1 MYKVVRKFKETKHE
15 GHIYEVGDIYPRDGA
30 EATKARLK
38 ELSSTKNK
46 YKKVFIEEVTE
57 GAAEEIEEEVEEADK
72 E

>member
-1 MYKVVRKFKETKHE
+1 MYKVVNRFKENNHD
-15 GHIYEVGDIYPRDGA
+15 GHTYEVGDVYPKEGA

-46 YKKVFIEEVTE
+46 YKKVFIEEVE
-57 GAAEEIEEEVEEADK
+57 KKDK

>member
-1 MYKVVRKFKETKHE
+1 MYKVVLEFEEKNHN
-15 GHIYEVGDIYPRDGA
+15 GHTYKVGDVYPKDGA

-46 YKKVFIEEVTE
+46 YKKVFIEAVQ
-57 GAAEEIEEEVEEADK
+57 DK

>member
-1 MYKVVRKFKETKHE
+1 MYKVVLEFIENNHG
-15 GHIYEVGDIYPRDGA
+15 GHKYKVGDVYPKEGA

-46 YKKVFIEEVTE
+46 YKKVFIEEVE
-57 GAAEEIEEEVEEADK
+57 KKDK